1 MTGDIEEK
9 NKIEDN
15 KKDLNLEE
23 LKKQLEECP
32 SSAKASEGK
41 QKEDMDDLKKKL
53 EECQK
58 QKEEYLAGWQRA
70 RADFLNYKKEE
81 MERIG
86 EFFKY
91 ANLNLILKF
100 LPILDNFEIAEK
112 KLPENLKA
120 DVNVKGILQ
129 IKNQILDFLKN
140 QGVEEIKAV
149 GEAFDPNFHEV
160 VEEIEVKDKEPGII
174 GEEDKSSSSPFAA
187 ARVIEEVQKGYK
199 INGRLLRPAKI
210 KVIK

>member
-1 MTGDIEEK
+1 MAEKEEIK
-9 NKIEDN
+9 E
-15 KKDLNLEE
+15 NLE
-23 LKKQLEECP
+23 
-32 SSAKASEGK
+32 
-41 QKEDMDDLKKKL
+41 DLKKKL

-58 QKEEYLAGWQRA
+58 LKEEYLAGWQRE

-120 DVNVKGILQ
+120 DVNIKGILQ

-149 GEAFDPNFHEV
+149 GEAFDPNLHEV
-160 VEEIEVKDKEPGII
+160 MEEIEPAFAKATAGKEI
-174 GEEDKSSSSPFAA
+174 KSG
-187 ARVIEEVQKGYK
+187 VIIEEVQKGYK